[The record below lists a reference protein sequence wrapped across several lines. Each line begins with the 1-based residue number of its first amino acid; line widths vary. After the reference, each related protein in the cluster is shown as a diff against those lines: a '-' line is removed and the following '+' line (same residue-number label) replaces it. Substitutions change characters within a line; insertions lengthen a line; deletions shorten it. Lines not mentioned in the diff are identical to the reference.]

1 MTMSTVLPSAATLW
15 MASIT
20 SVWWPMSRALV
31 GSSSK
36 VEIRILGQHRGK
48 PRPLGLAAGTANW
61 ALCCQDGI
69 ELHQL
74 PGPTHHAGVLLAPLG
89 KPALMGMAAIC
100 TSCSTRMQG
109 GARGRWGR

>member
-36 VEIRILGQHRGK
+36 MRSASWASTMASQTRWAWPPDSEL
-48 PRPLGLAAGTANW
+48 
-61 ALCCQDGI
+61 ALCCQMASSCI
-69 ELHQL
+69 RSLAQPTMRASSSLHWVNQ
-74 PGPTHHAGVLLAPLG
+74 P
-89 KPALMGMAAIC
+89 
-100 TSCSTRMQG
+100 
-109 GARGRWGR
+109 